1 MTVGKS
7 LSSNGADSFDLRRF
21 VDAQDRVYRTVL
33 AELRNG
39 AKRSHWIWFVFPQ
52 LRELGRSATAQRYG
66 ISSLEEA
73 RAYLAHPVLGPRLLE
88 CTGLVAA
95 IDRRSVDEIFG
106 WPDNLKVRS
115 SMTLF
120 AHATDDP
127 DIEAEFRAVLD
138 KFYDGQEDAATV
150 ELLNSGR

>member
-1 MTVGKS
+1 M
-7 LSSNGADSFDLRRF
+7 NGPDQFDLQRF
-21 VDAQDRVYRTVL
+21 VDAQDRVYHTVL

-52 LRELGRSATAQRYG
+52 LRGLGRSGTAQHYG
-66 ISSLEEA
+66 ISSLDEA
-73 RAYLAHPVLGPRLLE
+73 RAYLAHPVLGPRLRE

-95 IDRRSVDEIFG
+95 IDGRSVDEIFG

-120 AHATDDP
+120 AHATDDN
-127 DIEAEFRAVLD
+127 AGFRAVLD
-138 KFYDGQEDAATV
+138 KFYGGEEDPATV
-150 ELLNSGR
+150 ELLNSAR